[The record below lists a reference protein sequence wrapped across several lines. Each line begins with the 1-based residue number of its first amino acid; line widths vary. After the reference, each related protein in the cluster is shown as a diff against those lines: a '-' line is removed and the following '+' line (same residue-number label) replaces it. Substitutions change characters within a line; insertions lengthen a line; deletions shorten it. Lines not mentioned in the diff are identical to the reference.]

1 MAKLQAATDISS
13 RAKFV
18 PRTANENENIS
29 ICLYV
34 FLEGGPKINFK
45 DWKICLKLKKKKKI
59 RSISAVC
66 HFPEY
71 PGSEVIIF
79 GKVEAK
85 LLGEYL
91 RISAAKTVMLSQA
104 VSSLSKGF
112 VVLIK
117 PSSGLIVK
125 NLSRSV

>member
-45 DWKICLKLKKKKKI
+45 DWKICLKLKKKKKN
-59 RSISAVC
+59 S
-66 HFPEY
+66 F
-71 PGSEVIIF
+71 
-79 GKVEAK
+79 
-85 LLGEYL
+85 YL
-91 RISAAKTVMLSQA
+91 SCLSFSRIPRV
-104 VSSLSKGF
+104 
-112 VVLIK
+112 
-117 PSSGLIVK
+117 
-125 NLSRSV
+125 